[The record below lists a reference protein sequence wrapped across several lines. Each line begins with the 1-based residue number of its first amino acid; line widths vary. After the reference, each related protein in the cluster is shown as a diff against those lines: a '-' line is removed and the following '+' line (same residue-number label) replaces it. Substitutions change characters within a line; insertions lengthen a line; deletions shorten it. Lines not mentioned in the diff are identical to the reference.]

1 GQHAG
6 RERDRR
12 LPVPV
17 DPAADPHGTA
27 EEDEPREVAL
37 PEGQRHVSLRPDPR
51 GRRRGRR
58 LVLAFAAVIAQRHQD
73 GNDGDVWPVRL
84 PGRCRWK
91 RLDREGPWEEFRDLA
106 SSPRLV
112 GDVVRYRPTHAVA
125 VDWHGMLAWRAI
137 VEGAGPGRLGGCRA
151 VYYNFRVYSA
161 SAFGDGDGDFYAVK
175 ERLACRHAD
184 QIVCLSEK
192 DRDSLAGL
200 MGKDGG
206 HDQEAREKSAGICVL
221 HPPLRGDICE
231 LARQGARSDAE
242 TSEEGGSVSD
252 CHLPE
257 AARLAIERL
266 ADAAGR
272 NGGDDVGRCFV
283 TCAVRMSPEKAPHNF
298 AGSSGRSAARTS

>member
-1 GQHAG
+1 
-6 RERDRR
+6 
-12 LPVPV
+12 
-17 DPAADPHGTA
+17 
-27 EEDEPREVAL
+27 
-37 PEGQRHVSLRPDPR
+37 
-51 GRRRGRR
+51 
-58 LVLAFAAVIAQRHQD
+58 
-73 GNDGDVWPVRL
+73 
-84 PGRCRWK
+84 
-91 RLDREGPWEEFRDLA
+91 
-106 SSPRLV
+106 
-112 GDVVRYRPTHAVA
+112 
-125 VDWHGMLAWRAI
+125 MLAWRAI

-161 SAFGDGDGDFYAVK
+161 SAFGGGDGDFYAEK

-206 HDQEAREKSAGICVL
+206 HDPEEAREKSAGICVL

-242 TSEEGGSVSD
+242 TSEEGSVSD
-252 CHLPE
+252 PRHLPE

-266 ADAAGR
+266 ANVTGR
-272 NGGDDVGRCFV
+272 NGSDDIGRCFV

-298 AGSSGRSAARTS
+298 VRLLRSLGGADFLRRNGLIPVLCGARSVEDCTGGVFASSSFSSPATRTGPAS